1 MRGMAQDAGSF
12 REIGRARF
20 IGIWKAIQ
28 AGDDL
33 EGEDAV
39 IGAIMEEHPEY
50 REAWDREE
58 PPRQQ
63 DYAIEGVNPF
73 LHVSTHLV
81 VENQAALGQPPEV
94 REATDRME
102 RNGRSS
108 HDAAHRIGTVLG
120 DEIRKALL
128 GKRPV
133 NISRYRRRLR
143 KLF

>member
-1 MRGMAQDAGSF
+1 MAGSADSF

-39 IGAIMEEHPEY
+39 IGALMQDHPEY

-58 PPRQQ
+58 PPRQPE
-63 DYAIEGVNPF
+63 YTIEGVNPF
-73 LHVSTHLV
+73 LHVSIHLV
-81 VENQAALGQPPEV
+81 VENQAALGEPPEV
-94 REATDRME
+94 REANDRMQ
-102 RNGRSS
+102 RNGRTS
-108 HDAAHRIGTVLG
+108 HDAAHRIGTVLA

-128 GKRPV
+128 GGRPV
-133 NISRYRRRLR
+133 NISRYRRRVR
-143 KLF
+143 QLF